1 MKTLMIASLALL
13 AVAAPAPVALADDDD
28 RLRGGSA
35 ERGYTLSR
43 DDAAQIARAEGMSR
57 IKETERDDGK
67 WEMEGCTRDG
77 REIEIDIDGR
87 SGAILELEIDEDDDD
102 C

>member
-13 AVAAPAPVALADDDD
+13 AAAAPAPLALSDDDD
-28 RLRGGSA
+28 GLRGGSA

-43 DDAAQIARAEGMSR
+43 NDAIQIARAEGMSR

-67 WEMEGCTRDG
+67 WELEGCTRDG
-77 REIEIDIDGR
+77 RRHPPLWLGCAGPCLGR
-87 SGAILELEIDEDDDD
+87 RRPV
-102 C
+102 

>member
-13 AVAAPAPVALADDDD
+13 AVAAPAPLALANDDG
-28 RLRGGSA
+28 LRAGSA

-43 DDAAQIARAEGMSR
+43 DEAAQIARAEGMSR

>member
-13 AVAAPAPVALADDDD
+13 AVAAPAPLALADDDD

-43 DDAAQIARAEGMSR
+43 NDAIQIARAEGMSR